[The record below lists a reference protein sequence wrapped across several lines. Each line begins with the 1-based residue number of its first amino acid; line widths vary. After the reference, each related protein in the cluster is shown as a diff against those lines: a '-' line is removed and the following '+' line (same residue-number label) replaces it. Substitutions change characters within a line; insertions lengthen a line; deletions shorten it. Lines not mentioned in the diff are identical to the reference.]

1 MKDALREAVI
11 LPAAFLTVVLL
22 GSVRMAEATSLVPP
36 SVFALVLGL
45 LVIQVIVQSG
55 TLAPQRL
62 LAATRSPLANVN
74 GVIVLLALWL
84 ASAQVIAL
92 LIPES
97 GLPRIAFGVF
107 LLILLLNTAAAAPD
121 RTRLLRSLSVTF
133 GALFLLKFVMLRELS
148 TPGTGAVKR
157 VMQALLEGIT
167 LGALLQPPSDAAAG
181 YVALFCLVLFL
192 VSLFLLP
199 ARLPARRVGP
209 GESLRRV
216 ANEVADDYE

>member
-1 MKDALREAVI
+1 VKDSLREAVI

-22 GSVRMAEATSLVPP
+22 GSVRIAEATSLVPP

-45 LVIQVIVQSG
+45 LVIQVVVQSG

-62 LAATRSPLANVN
+62 LAATRSPLANVS
-74 GVIVLLALWL
+74 GLIVLLALWL
-84 ASAQVIAL
+84 ASAQVIAVL
-92 LIPES
+92 MPES

-167 LGALLQPPSDAAAG
+167 LGVLLQPPSHAAAG
-181 YVALFCLVLFL
+181 YVALLCLVLFL

-199 ARLPARRVGP
+199 ARLSTRRVGT
-209 GESLRRV
+209 GKSLRSTAV
-216 ANEVADDYE
+216 EVADDYE

>member
-1 MKDALREAVI
+1 VKDALREAVI
-11 LPAAFLTVVLL
+11 LPALFLTVVLL
-22 GSVRMAEATSLVPP
+22 GSVRIAEATSLVPP

-74 GVIVLLALWL
+74 GLIVLLALWL
-84 ASAQVIAL
+84 AAAQIIAVL
-92 LIPES
+92 MPES
-97 GLPRIAFGVF
+97 GLPRITFGVF
-107 LLILLLNTAAAAPD
+107 LLILLLNTATAAPD

-148 TPGTGAVKR
+148 TPGTGALKR
-157 VMQALLEGIT
+157 VLQVLLEGIT
-167 LGALLQPPSDAAAG
+167 LGVLLQPPSHAAAG
-181 YVALFCLVLFL
+181 YVALLCLVIFL

-199 ARLPARRVGP
+199 ARLPTRRVCTGKT
-209 GESLRRV
+209 LRRV
-216 ANEVADDYE
+216 SIEVADDEE

>member
-1 MKDALREAVI
+1 MTNALREAIV
-11 LPAAFLTVVLL
+11 LPAALLTVVLL
-22 GSVRMAEATSLVPP
+22 GSVRIAGATSLVPP

-74 GVIVLLALWL
+74 GVIVLLALWV
-84 ASAQVIAL
+84 ASAQVIAV
-92 LIPES
+92 LIPEA

-121 RTRLLRSLSVTF
+121 RTRLLRSFAVTF

-148 TPGTGAVKR
+148 TPGTGGLKR
-157 VMQALLEGIT
+157 VLQVLLEGIT

-181 YVALFCLVLFL
+181 YLALFCLVLFL
-192 VSLFLLP
+192 VAIFLLP
-199 ARLPARRVGP
+199 ARLSTRRLGT
-209 GESLRRV
+209 GQSLRST
-216 ANEVADDYE
+216 AIEVADDYE